1 MGFTGFSPVFLTD
14 GSNAAEAEVQIPNCP
29 DANGVLRGH
38 GKLLTA
44 QSATEFEITGYVT
57 DAAELSHF
65 DMTGATSETL
75 TGGGRSRRI
84 SVRVE
89 TNRIGTEKS
98 ADRIGKIT
106 FADADPQMAEV
117 LNDSPK
123 VVVSKSL
130 QDVQEGPHWKNV
142 TLLRGLDRD
151 EILELKKKS
160 DITILGSGTIV
171 QQLANLGLID
181 SYQLVVVP
189 LVLGNGK
196 RLFQDVNQTD
206 LKLADSRSF
215 KNGLV
220 VMQYEP
226 R

>member
-1 MGFTGFSPVFLTD
+1 MKTLGVFNHVTVD
-14 GSNAAEAEVQIPNCP
+14 GHFAGPNGEI
-29 DANGVLRGH
+29 DWFKSI
-38 GKLLTA
+38 GKDD
-44 QSATEFEITGYVT
+44 EFEAFTHQQSSGG
-57 DAAELSHF
+57 S
-65 DMTGATSETL
+65 TL
-75 TGGGRSRRI
+75 LFGRTTYEMMKSFWP
-84 SVRVE
+84 
-89 TNRIGTEKS
+89 TEEGRK
-98 ADRIGKIT
+98 
-106 FADADPQMAEV
+106 ADPQMAKV
-117 LNDSPK
+117 MNDSPK

-130 QDVQEGPHWKNV
+130 QEVEEGPHWKNV
-142 TLLRGLDRD
+142 TLLRELDRD
-151 EILELKKKS
+151 RILELKKKS
-160 DITILGSGTIV
+160 DITILGSGMIV

-196 RLFQDVNQTD
+196 RLFENVNQTD